1 MPPNFERQC
10 CLNFSLSKLMLRHNT
25 KLVIN
30 VIASFIALSD
40 GMMSGSCLF
49 GFPTSVCYF
58 FLLFIVFVVFN
69 DDKFML
75 HMLLSLQEC
84 KCRRTRKP
92 RRMSCLL

>member
-1 MPPNFERQC
+1 M
-10 CLNFSLSKLMLRHNT
+10 
-25 KLVIN
+25 
-30 VIASFIALSD
+30 ASFIALSD

-49 GFPTSVCYF
+49 GFPTSVYS

-69 DDKFML
+69 DDKLML
-75 HMLLSLQEC
+75 HMSLSLQEC